1 MVIIENHGA
10 GSELVW
16 SSRCFSGWHATRCG
30 AMGQGVGNSYPSMEH
45 GRGFDKIQS
54 QGVYQGYRDT
64 TRAMAMPQYVN
75 ASSMK
80 STQPSVKCGRTACLT
95 ASAIP
100 PDAQTVTAMAPTRC
114 LTSSSIKLA

>member
-1 MVIIENHGA
+1 MVHGCSTVSCRGMMVQLSFPE
-10 GSELVW
+10 GSSVMRRVGLASMRTVGDARAVW
-16 SSRCFSGWHATRCG
+16 SKVAGGLKGICNDMVLRLMR
-30 AMGQGVGNSYPSMEH
+30 Q
-45 GRGFDKIQS
+45 I
-54 QGVYQGYRDT
+54 
-64 TRAMAMPQYVN
+64 PQYVN

-100 PDAQTVTAMAPTRC
+100 PDAQTVTAIAPTRC